1 MKYSDIATALQGRLY
16 GEDRRMYAVSIDSR
30 SVAKDDLFV
39 ALKGERFDGHDF
51 LREVAAKGAAGVMV
65 QQKAELGIS
74 QIVIDDTRLGLGRL
88 AKLWRDQ
95 YQPKL
100 VAITGSN
107 GKTTVKEMLASI
119 MRQAGE
125 TLVTQGNLNNDIGVP
140 LTLLRLDG
148 THRYAVIEL
157 GANHPGE
164 IRYLSQLV
172 SPHAALITN
181 AGPAHLE
188 GFGTVEGV
196 ARAKAEIYEYI
207 LPGGIAIIN
216 ADDAFAP
223 LWREK
228 TAHCRRIEF
237 SLDGT
242 AEVSGR
248 WQARQSRLQ
257 ISAHG
262 EKCELQLPLP
272 GKHNAR
278 NALAAAAAALS
289 ADIKLSAIKLGLET
303 VQPVKGRLYARRG
316 LAGMHILDDTYNAN
330 PGSVQ
335 AALEVVT
342 QLPGEAWLVL
352 GDMGELGPE
361 SAQQHARIGELA
373 RTAGVR
379 RLFTLGAL
387 SKNAALS
394 FGQGAETYDSVP
406 ALADALKTG
415 AGPAVNLLIK
425 GSRAMHMEQVVMEV
439 VAEKDPGRQAGK
451 GGH

>member
-16 GEDRRMYAVSIDSR
+16 GADRRMHAVSIDSR

-51 LREVAAKGAAGVMV
+51 LREVAAKGVAGVMV
-65 QQKAELGIS
+65 QQKAELDIS
-74 QIVIDDTRLGLGRL
+74 QIVINDTRLGLGRL

-207 LPGGIAIIN
+207 LPGGTAIIN

-228 TAHCRRIEF
+228 TTHCRRIGF

-242 AEVSGR
+242 SDVSGR
-248 WQARQSRLQ
+248 WQDRQNRLQ

-262 EKCELQLPLP
+262 ETCELLLPLP

-289 ADIKLSAIKLGLET
+289 VDIKLPVIKLGLET

-335 AALEVVT
+335 AALEVVM

-361 SAQQHARIGELA
+361 SARQHAQIGELA
-373 RTAGVR
+373 RTAGIR
-379 RLFTLGAL
+379 RLFTLGVL

-394 FGQGAETYDSVP
+394 FGHGAETYDSVP
-406 ALADALKTG
+406 ALADALK
-415 AGPAVNLLIK
+415 ADASPEVNLLIK

-439 VAEKDPGRQAGK
+439 VAEKDPDRHAGK